1 MSSNTKLQKAV
12 RLALGISAGTLA
24 FGVSPGAL
32 AQDDDADELLEEIV
46 TTGSRIKRAALDSA
60 SPITVIRRED
70 ILSTGITDVGDLIQR
85 MPSMSGS
92 PIGTTTNNGGN
103 GSVTIDL
110 RGMGVDRT
118 VTLVNGKGTV
128 EGGDCQTIPGTM
140 IDRVEVLKDSGSAI
154 YGADAVAGVVNIIT
168 RRDFEGIEVSAQF
181 GDFIDMDD
189 GDQVSVALI
198 AGTSFG
204 GSGSFVFGA
213 EYIDQSQAFQA
224 DAPWQFFQESNYIY
238 PEGCEAQVTAPYDG
252 TPTGGC
258 FKIGSSR
265 IPETRIEFLTQGRFL
280 IGTPASAP
288 NQVGLMIPHDGRTY
302 NYAPVNYIQTPY
314 KRTNL
319 FAEAHFEL
327 TDTVRF
333 NAEIRGNFRES
344 AQELAPMPYNSPT
357 DPAFDGTFGGV
368 AYSGISEDNYYLQQ
382 AVTAYNLANG
392 TALIFE
398 PVRDARRRMIE
409 TTRRFTQ
416 DINQHQFVAGLE
428 GTFRELDWE
437 IYYNRGFRS
446 RVDNDFGQ
454 FSGPRLSN
462 ALGPSADLLDATGQ
476 PGQDG
481 IPECYQDIT
490 DPSTIIAGC
499 VSLNM
504 FGGGAVTAAGIPTTT
519 SLTQDMI
526 DYLAIDLTDTF
537 VDEMEIWGASVSGS
551 IFDLPGGE
559 LGWAAG
565 YAYWGQSLRFQ
576 PDSAK
581 QIDAVTGNVGAG
593 TEGALYSNSI
603 FGEVLAPVYD
613 NGEQSLT
620 LTAGVR
626 FDDYNRFDSET
637 TWQAGVEFQVID
649 SLKLRA
655 TAGTVFR
662 TPTLDDLFGG
672 QVDNFPTFSDPCAAG
687 GSANCGFIAPQFD
700 TQVLAR
706 VGGNILLNPETGD
719 TITAGVVWTPEF
731 GDHDLSIT
739 LDYWQIELDDGISS
753 LGVQFILED
762 CYERGNQASCD
773 LITRRPDFTI
783 AQIIDGSLNVAE
795 QGAEGIDIEIRYS
808 IDTDIGQWEAAL
820 LWSHLL
826 ERTKTP
832 FQGAAEEDLSGRH
845 TDPTAEDGGA
855 YADDKI
861 NYSIGWSR
869 GNFAVSYLG
878 EFISSLD
885 ADTFCNCGAGNRP
898 DGSYI
903 QDIDSELYH
912 DLYFAYEVPA
922 SGTRISAGVTNF
934 TDEEPPFIDTG
945 FNATTDPS
953 TYRLFGIGYFLRVTQ
968 SFE

>member
-1 MSSNTKLQKAV
+1 MSSNTKLQYAV

-32 AQDDDADELLEEIV
+32 AQDDDDELLEEII

-118 VTLVNGKGTV
+118 VTLVNGKRTV
-128 EGGDCQTIPGTM
+128 DGGDFQTIPVTM
-140 IDRVEVLKDSGSAI
+140 IERVEVLKDSGSTV

-168 RRDFEGIEVSAQF
+168 RRDFEGIELSLQTA
-181 GDFIDMDD
+181 DFFDMDD
-189 GDQVSVALI
+189 GDQSTIALI

-204 GSGSFVFGA
+204 DNGSFVFGA
-213 EYIDQSQAFQA
+213 EYIDQSQAFQS
-224 DAPWQFFQESNYIY
+224 DAPWTFFQESNYIY
-238 PEGCEAQVTAPYDG
+238 PEGCENQFASPYDG

-258 FKIGSSR
+258 YKIGSSR

-280 IGTPASAP
+280 IGTPATAP
-288 NQVGLMIPHDGRTY
+288 NQVGTMIPHDGRQY

-319 FAEAHFEL
+319 FAEAHFDL
-327 TDTVRF
+327 TDTVQF
-333 NAEIRGNFRES
+333 NTEIRANFRES

-357 DPAFDGTFGGV
+357 DPAFDSTFGGV
-368 AYSGISEDNYYLQQ
+368 AYSGISEDNFYLQQ
-382 AVTAYNLANG
+382 AVTAYNVANG
-392 TALIFE
+392 TSLIFE

-416 DINQHQFVAGLE
+416 DITQHQFIVGLE
-428 GTFRELDWE
+428 GVFRDMDWE
-437 IYYNRGFRS
+437 VYYNRGFRS

-462 ALGPSADLLDATGQ
+462 ALGPSADLLDSEGF

-490 DPSTIIAGC
+490 DPSTIIADC

-504 FGGGAVTAAGIPTTT
+504 FGGGAVDAASNVTAT
-519 SLTQDMI
+519 SLTQDMV
-526 DYLAIDLTDTF
+526 DYLSIDLTDTF
-537 VDEMEIWGASVSGS
+537 VSEMDIWGASIAGS
-551 IFDLPGGE
+551 MFDLPGGE

-565 YAYWGQSLRFQ
+565 YGYWGQTLRFQ

-593 TEGALYSNSI
+593 TEGGLFSNSL
-603 FGEVLAPVYD
+603 FVEVLAPVFD
-613 NGEQSLT
+613 NGDQSLT
-620 LTAGVR
+620 LTGGVR
-626 FDDYNRFDSET
+626 LDDYNKFDSET
-637 TWQAGVEFQVID
+637 TWKVGVEFQLID
-649 SLKLRA
+649 SVKLRG

-662 TPTLDDLFGG
+662 VPTLTDLFGG
-672 QVDNFPTFSDPCAAG
+672 EVDNFPTFSDPCKAG
-687 GSANCGFIAPQFD
+687 GTATCGFIAPQFD
-700 TQVLAR
+700 TQLLSR
-706 VGGNILLNPETGD
+706 VGGNPDLIPETGD
-719 TITAGVVWTPEF
+719 TFTGGVVWTPQF
-731 GDHDLSIT
+731 GDSDLSVTI
-739 LDYWQIELDDGISS
+739 DYFKIDIDDGISS
-753 LGVQFILED
+753 LGVQNILDD
-762 CYERGNQASCD
+762 CYLRGKTEQCG
-773 LITRRPDFTI
+773 LITRRTDFTI
-783 AQIIDGSLNVAE
+783 AQIIDLTRNLAE
-795 QGAEGIDIEIRYS
+795 QGVEGIDTEIRFS
-808 IDTDIGQWEAAL
+808 MDTDFGQWEVAL

-826 ERTKTP
+826 ERTKTAFP
-832 FQGAAEEDLSGRH
+832 GDAQQDLSGRH
-845 TDPTAEDGGA
+845 TDPTAQDGGA
-855 YADDKI
+855 YAGDKM

-869 GNFAVSYLG
+869 GDFSVSYLG

-885 ADTFCNCGAGNRP
+885 ADTFCNCGTGNRP
-898 DGSYI
+898 DGSYV
-903 QDIDSELYH
+903 QDIDSQLYH
-912 DLYFAYEVPA
+912 DVVFNYEVA
-922 SGTRISAGVTNF
+922 STGTRISVGVTNF
-934 TDEEPPFIDTG
+934 TDEEPPYIDTG

-953 TYRLFGIGYFLRVTQ
+953 TYRLFGIGYFARLTQ